1 MPIVSYKGPPLTPEV
16 RSSPLQWEVL
26 LVPRPGKAHALP
38 HAEEVPFWQG
48 RPGLQKRL
56 QQGGVVF
63 LFPCDP
69 TVLQARFDL
78 GAALCTE
85 IGNRRPRSQV
95 PARGASPFQAFSVW
109 PDKLDSLAYLPE
121 PGSGKG
127 RVVSD
132 RDDSPP
138 LSTGL
143 PCDWPLAVR
152 TGLQRVCSGRAGAQR
167 GGARH
172 TPACAQLA
180 LLSAPGLRLRE
191 APDGLAAAV
200 LFSRGWSGSQRPR
213 GFSFSS

>member
-1 MPIVSYKGPPLTPEV
+1 MGGAPGPTTGEGPRPPSCRRGSFPAGPAGAAEMAAAGGC
-16 RSSPLQWEVL
+16 RL
-26 LVPRPGKAHALP
+26 LVPLWSYGSPGTFRPRCHALY
-38 HAEEVPFWQG
+38 
-48 RPGLQKRL
+48 
-56 QQGGVVF
+56 
-63 LFPCDP
+63 
-69 TVLQARFDL
+69 
-78 GAALCTE
+78 
-85 IGNRRPRSQV
+85 GNRRPRSQV
-95 PARGASPFQAFSVW
+95 PARGASPFQAFSVR

-172 TPACAQLA
+172 TPACARLA